1 MPMLAGAR
9 SVGRMSQERSRSPV
23 RRDEPPQEDEVSEEF
38 KAFVGG
44 ISWHI
49 SDRELK
55 DSEPRSRF
63 SLLSF
68 QA

>member
-1 MPMLAGAR
+1 M
-9 SVGRMSQERSRSPV
+9 
-23 RRDEPPQEDEVSEEF
+23 DEPLSEDF

-55 DSEPRSRF
+55 DSELPPQPASC
-63 SLLSF
+63 SSYQCWTVQSMLAALLLGLLSILLLF
-68 QA
+68 QQHP

>member
-1 MPMLAGAR
+1 M
-9 SVGRMSQERSRSPV
+9 E
-23 RRDEPPQEDEVSEEF
+23 DEPLSEDF

-55 DSEPRSRF
+55 DSERF
-63 SLLSF
+63 S
-68 QA
+68 